1 MINMKLYK
9 EEVKQGIEELMLTKY
24 EQVHSVGPEFYQV
37 FLNLPDKM
45 MGFLIRCILI
55 DGVRYVSELNHTCKW
70 KDEEVMCDNVMG
82 FMHLIAEGNITIN
95 EKNCKLCFH
104 KAIGPKP
111 SNVIELETVRKIE
124 SLRPM
129 ILNNFKKLSDHI
141 DRIEQ
146 CNMQFIIDVYD
157 V

>member
-9 EEVKQGIEELMLTKY
+9 VEVKECIEELMLTKY
-24 EQVHSVGPEFYQV
+24 EDVHLVGPDFYQK

-55 DGVRYVSELNHTCKW
+55 DGVQYVSELNHTCKW

-95 EKNCKLCFH
+95 VKSCKLTFH
-104 KAIGPKP
+104 KAIGSKP
-111 SNVIELETVRKIE
+111 TNEIELETVEKIE

-129 ILNNFKKLSDHI
+129 ILNNFKKLSDHM

-146 CNMQFIIDVYD
+146 CNMQFITDVYD